1 MTPARRSLIVLAALT
16 TATSLAV
23 LAVAGGDDSARG
35 GGEYVAQSPP
45 ASGTTLVESQGAN
58 DSDVE
63 GSATES
69 GARRASLRF
78 LELTERV
85 VDMTPEEAADAQRA
99 ISTARSAERLAADV
113 ETKLR
118 AIQAQVPEGVAV
130 HVAPVAVRST
140 RLGDGWSVAIW
151 YVQVAVYGGELATE
165 QWTTAT
171 YSMVREAGS
180 WRMDDLVSAP
190 GPTPARSATTTAT
203 PVADLLSAL
212 EGFSDEGV
220 AP

>member
-1 MTPARRSLIVLAALT
+1 MTPARRSLIRLAALV

-23 LAVAGGDDSARG
+23 LAVTGRDDSGRG
-35 GGEYVAQSPP
+35 GEQVAASPP
-45 ASGTTLVESQGAN
+45 ASRTTLVESQGAYS
-58 DSDVE
+58 SDVE
-63 GSATES
+63 ESATES

-113 ETKLR
+113 ERKLR

-151 YVQVAVYGGELATE
+151 YVQVAVYGGELAAE

-171 YSMVREAGS
+171 YSMVWEAGN

-190 GPTPARSATTTAT
+190 GPTPARSSTTAT
-203 PVADLLSAL
+203 PVGELLAAL
-212 EGFSDEGV
+212 QGFSDEGV
-220 AP
+220 AR

>member
-1 MTPARRSLIVLAALT
+1 MRPARRSLIVLGALT

-23 LAVAGGDDSARG
+23 LALTSDDDSGRD
-35 GGEYVAQSPP
+35 GEHVVASPT
-45 ASGTTLVESQGAN
+45 ASATTLAEPQGA
-58 DSDVE
+58 DSSDVE
-63 GSATES
+63 PGATES
-69 GARRASLRF
+69 GARLAALRF

-85 VDMTPEEAADAQRA
+85 VEMTPEEAADAQRA
-99 ISTARSAERLAADV
+99 ISTARAAERLAADV

-130 HVAPVAVRST
+130 RVAPVAVRSS

-151 YVQVAVYGGELATE
+151 YVQVAVYGGELAAE

-171 YSMVREAGS
+171 YSMVWEGGG

-190 GPTPARSATTTAT
+190 GPTPARSSTTTAT
-203 PVADLLSAL
+203 PVGELLAAL